1 MRKRRV
7 VILGGTGSIGESA
20 AQVARDLP
28 EQFEIVGISANRNS
42 EKLAALAAEFHPK
55 AVCITDPAQAHEL
68 RAQLPAGTRAL
79 SGDEGLL
86 ELASLPEA
94 DLVLVAIVGSAGL
107 EPAMAA
113 VEAGKDLAVASKEI
127 LVMAGE
133 LVMQRARE
141 RGVQVLPVD
150 SEHNAIFQCLDGRP
164 LDEVGRL
171 ILTCSGGPFR
181 STAASEFARA
191 TPEQA
196 LRHPTW
202 DMGAKITIDSATLF
216 NKALE
221 MIEACR
227 LFGVGMDRVDIIIH
241 PQSIVHSMVE
251 FVDGSILA
259 QLSRNDMRFA
269 IQYAVTWPDRVPGGV
284 PHLDLAQIARLEFE
298 APRLDDFPAPN
309 LARQAMRQGGTAPA
323 AFNAANEVAVAAF
336 LDEQIAFPTIWET
349 VGAVLEEW
357 PQEKATS
364 IEVIRAA
371 DGRAR
376 LLAKEILQ
384 AAERE

>member
-309 LARQAMRQGGTAPA
+309 LARQAMRQGGTTPA

>member
-150 SEHNAIFQCLDGRP
+150 SEHNAIFQCLDGRS

-259 QLSRNDMRFA
+259 QLSRNDMRVA

-309 LARQAMRQGGTAPA
+309 LARQAMRQGGTTPA